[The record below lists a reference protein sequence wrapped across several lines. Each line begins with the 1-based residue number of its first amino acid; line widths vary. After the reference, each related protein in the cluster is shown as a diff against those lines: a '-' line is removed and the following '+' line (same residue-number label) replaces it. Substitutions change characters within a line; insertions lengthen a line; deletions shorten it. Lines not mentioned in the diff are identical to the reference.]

1 MNLNWLKTTFHTGRR
16 FIVRNSP
23 TILTALSGAGTI
35 SAVIFAVKDTPKAER
50 RIALRKQELG
60 VSKLTPMETV
70 KVCWP
75 VYIPTAGMTL
85 ASIACGVGANS
96 INIKRNATLAGL
108 YATTERTM
116 REYQNRVVE
125 AIGEEAEKDIREKA
139 EAKATEK
146 SCTDGKS
153 PILVGDEMCKDMFS
167 GQYFRADKNVIS
179 RWESEVLTEMATG
192 SMYVSCDDV
201 YDIAKD
207 ACGIQSLERPMAGE
221 GLGWTIDDK
230 FRIRVTRADGNDGK
244 VLNEV
249 TFDPPPHENYYK
261 MY

>member
-1 MNLNWLKTTFHTGRR
+1 MNLNWLKTAFRTGKS

-23 TILTALSGAGTI
+23 TILTVLSGAGTI

-50 RIALRKQELG
+50 RIEKRKEELG
-60 VSKLTPMETV
+60 LQKLSLAEKV
-70 KVCWP
+70 KACWP

-96 INIKRNATLAGL
+96 INLRRNAALAGL

-116 REYQNRVVE
+116 REYQSRVID

-139 EAKATEK
+139 ETKAAERR
-146 SCTDGKS
+146 DA
-153 PILVGDEMCKDMFS
+153 PVIYGDEMCKDMFS
-167 GQYFRADKNVIS
+167 GQRFRADKNIIAK
-179 RWESEVLTEMATG
+179 WESEVLTEMATG
-192 SMYVSCDDV
+192 SMYISCHEV

-207 ACGIQSLERPMAGE
+207 ACGIQNLEPPLAGE
-221 GLGWTIDDK
+221 DLGWTIDDK
-230 FRIRVTRADGNDGK
+230 FRIRVERVDGNDGK

-249 TFDPPPHENYYK
+249 SFDPPPHIDYYK